1 MIAFLLGFV
10 SLFVCLI
17 VSSSFHLVRF
27 GQLLRHADKRIV
39 TTMKVYIER
48 NNLQVELTLWRQDV
62 LAWLEPEGQRKNTD
76 PDTDPMGPICKQK
89 ME

>member
-17 VSSSFHLVRF
+17 VSSSFPLVRF
-27 GQLLRHADKRIV
+27 GQLLRHAGKRIV

-48 NNLQVELTLWRQDV
+48 NNLQVV
-62 LAWLEPEGQRKNTD
+62 MMA
-76 PDTDPMGPICKQK
+76 
-89 ME
+89 